1 MKSSLG
7 NETMNEGTDVDIIDH
22 TIWNGNYVF
31 NMATGTTNSAGE
43 SFKGFENAI
52 MGNAVIPLPVMQ
64 PTIR

>member
-1 MKSSLG
+1 
-7 NETMNEGTDVDIIDH
+7 MNEGTDVDIIDH
-22 TIWNGNYVF
+22 TIWNRNYVF